1 MRKIKLFLSIVLSI
15 FFLAS
20 CSLNSTQRPANPGND
35 VIEPGE
41 EGYTVTVK
49 DFETKELIISL
60 TKKSTN
66 IIRFADLKLNEIEGY
81 TITLVDEVG
90 NPTEIE
96 DIKHTCTLYVKYAP
110 NTYKL
115 SFIEQGSRV
124 ETLKVTYNENV
135 SPIEATL
142 IPTGYEFLGW
152 SEKKDEY
159 VPYTFDKMPAHNV
172 EVYAHYQLKEYAIT
186 LETKIAALE
195 GLANIS
201 KYHYNDRLNNFVPL
215 ELQEAIKAL
224 PKYTLVGWYI
234 DEALTI
240 PFENISMPACDLTLY
255 AKWEYDG
262 LSFVDGNNIIGIG
275 SGSIG
280 DPIITPTP
288 VEKEGFQFIG
298 WYYDEEFTNEVKPG
312 DLITEGLQNI
322 YAYYKPLNNVEYR
335 VEYYLQTFGVSYTL
349 TKTDKFSGTTGTLV
363 NADVL
368 AFEGFTFDQSNSNN
382 LLQANI
388 LANGSLTLKVYYSRN
403 AYNVVY
409 NTYDGEYATYEN
421 IKYGDAVLKPANPS
435 RVGYTF
441 AGWDQEVPTLMPNN
455 DVVLNALWTA
465 NTNTAYKVEH
475 YIEKLDGTYELK
487 ETENLTGTTDT
498 NAVAV
503 SKLYS
508 GFTFNASHASN
519 VLEGNIEADGSRVLK
534 VYYSRNSYTLT
545 INVDG
550 VENNVSYKYE
560 EAVALPTT
568 PTKVGYT
575 FSTWSPEVPSTM
587 PANNVKVVAE
597 WQVNEYTLTI
607 NVDGV
612 KTEVVYEYG
621 ETVEA
626 PTDPS
631 KDGHTFTGWS
641 PEVPSTMPAQNLTI
655 KATWKVNQ
663 YTITIKYDNDSEDKV
678 ITQDYDTVIE
688 IVPDP
693 SKTGHT
699 FTGWITD
706 TGVAAVVPSVMPA
719 KDLELNATWSI
730 NEYTITIK
738 YDNESEDK
746 VITQDYNT
754 NIETIENPTKVGHTF
769 TGWDQEIP
777 SKMPAQNLTIKAT
790 WKVNQYTITI
800 KYDNDS
806 EDKVITQDYD
816 TVIEIV
822 PDPSKTGH
830 TFTGWVTD
838 TGVAAVVPA
847 VMPAKDLELNA
858 TWSINEY
865 TITIKY
871 DNETEDKVITQDYNT
886 NIETI
891 ENPTKVGH
899 TFTGWDQDIP
909 SKMPAQNLTI
919 NATWKVNQYTITI
932 KYDNETEDKVITQDY
947 DSVIEIVPDP
957 SKTGHTF
964 TGWIT
969 DTGVAAVVPAVM
981 PAKDLE
987 LTATWSINEY
997 TITIKYDNESED
1009 KVITQDYNTNIETIE
1024 NPTKVGYTFTGW
1036 DQEIPSK
1043 MPAQNLTINATWE
1056 VNEYSINYDLDGGTF
1071 VKYETR
1077 EEMVADFIKD
1087 FSTFSGETITTP
1099 AAYWKSGSKTSF
1111 WRDAEMYAKWS
1122 WIFEALIPYAKQQ
1135 GIDLQ
1140 YLNNMLA
1147 NPISISGYATQ
1158 NVAIYLLGINATI
1171 WNETYK
1177 ATYGGLSSIY
1187 TTVDCTSEE
1196 VLNSW
1201 EDYSVMD
1208 FDTKFTIKDQITLV
1222 NPNKFGYTFL
1232 GWFDTNN
1239 QLVTNIPQGT
1249 SNDVELKAKWEANPF
1264 NITYNLDGGSF
1275 ARYETREEM
1284 VDDFLADF
1292 STFSGETITTPAAYW
1307 KSGSK
1312 TSFWRDAEM
1321 HAKWSWI
1328 FEALIPLSTAQ
1339 DKDVQYLQGML
1350 ANPISISG
1358 YATQNVAIYLL
1369 GINATQWN
1377 ETYEAE
1383 YGKLS
1388 SSWTTADCT
1397 SAEALENWK
1406 DYCLV
1411 DYPKTFTV
1419 VDEVTLVNPKKLGY
1433 TFLGWYDSNNN
1444 LVTSIAVGTSND
1456 VELTAKWEAKEYTV
1470 TVDIDGVKT
1479 PYTFTYGE
1487 TIEIA
1492 DPTKTGHT
1500 FTGWTPSLPST
1511 MPANNL
1517 EVAARWTI
1525 KQFTITI
1532 VYDNGNE
1539 NTVITQDYNSAIEAV
1554 ADPTKTGHTF
1564 AGWSQA
1570 IPSTMPAEDLTIR
1583 ANWTANKYTITL
1595 VYDNG
1600 NENTVITQDYN
1611 SAIEAVV
1618 DPTKT
1623 GHTFAGWSQ
1632 AIPSTMPAEDL
1643 KIRANWTVN
1652 KYTITF
1658 VVDGSEQDK
1667 EFEYGQTITAVDVS
1681 PADGYE
1687 LGGWNPALPAT
1698 MPAENLRV
1706 EVVWTEK
1713 MVKVTGEIDFSTD
1726 TQRTECDTNH
1736 QKWVGTNVVL
1746 TNTKTSGSSNV
1757 ADAVDPVK
1765 FYAKSEV
1772 VIEFIENI
1780 TRIEFVCSSSSYAN
1794 ALKNSATG
1802 YDVVVDGTKVTINL
1816 DNTIKTLTLTM
1827 SAQVRV
1833 KSLNIYYENTEFKD
1847 NLLKDKA
1854 TLSNTQIVDSG
1865 NAIILPSGT
1874 LANGTVV
1881 GTWTATPSGF
1891 IDLETLVATAT
1902 ENTDVVLTT
1911 TLTNGTATE
1920 EFSITVTIVCTP
1932 LHEHTPCSICGLC
1945 EADDCDGEASEKC
1958 QGHLPE
1964 PTPVDKT
1971 VAEIIAID
1979 SSLNMKESYYVT
1991 GTVSA
1996 FGSKLDVTDASAD
2009 KFGNFIL
2016 EADGQKIVVYGSTA
2030 DASKLTWNNI
2040 TNQFEY
2046 ATSYDFLTNSLTS
2059 TIVVGSTVK
2068 LLVVRTEYNNSPQLN
2083 AIVLEVKNDSVTTI
2097 PEPTPVDKT
2106 VAELNAI
2113 DSTLEMTASYKV
2125 TGTVSAFGTKLT
2137 ADDADG
2143 SKYGNFILE
2152 LNGEKIVVYGAT
2164 ATASAL
2170 VWNEY
2175 SGLYTFTNPQDFLTD
2190 TLTSTIVKGSVVEL
2204 VVVRTSY
2211 NGNPQLNAIVVSVD
2225 NSNVVEPSHEH
2236 VACPTCELCTAEDCD
2251 GTEAEKCQ
2259 GHMVEEVYELTKVT
2273 DLSQLA
2279 HGIKFILSYGDTNV
2293 MGAQSGTLRSNVTT
2307 TIADGKVAKD
2317 TQIQVVTLVASSDN
2331 HWLFKVSDTEYLYY
2345 SGSGNSIATG
2355 AVYDLTAQWDIA
2367 ITDGVLVITNAGN
2380 SVRIL
2385 QYNEGSPR
2393 FACYTS
2399 SQKKP
2404 DIYIVNNV
2412 ASETHLHTVCTTCG
2426 LCVSEDCTGEES
2438 VKCQG
2443 HVAVEESVYNVTEVT
2458 DLSQLSNGSQI
2469 ILYYDGKVMG
2479 AQGNGIRDIVTA
2491 TISETN
2497 TIPQN
2502 GIQVVT
2508 LEAVGDGSWF
2518 LKVSDTEY
2526 LYAINDNKVY
2536 TGTEKTDAYKWKI
2549 VIESGQ
2555 IKIQNVS
2562 YIERYLQYNT
2572 SSPRFACYKG
2582 TQKNPSIYLLTA

>member
-706 TGVAAVVPSVMPA
+706 TGVAAVVP
-719 KDLELNATWSI
+719 
-730 NEYTITIK
+730 
-738 YDNESEDK
+738 
-746 VITQDYNT
+746 
-754 NIETIENPTKVGHTF
+754 
-769 TGWDQEIP
+769 
-777 SKMPAQNLTIKAT
+777 
-790 WKVNQYTITI
+790 
-800 KYDNDS
+800 
-806 EDKVITQDYD
+806 
-816 TVIEIV
+816 
-822 PDPSKTGH
+822 
-830 TFTGWVTD
+830 
-838 TGVAAVVPA
+838 A
-847 VMPAKDLELNA
+847 VMPAKDLELN
-858 TWSINEY
+858 
-865 TITIKY
+865 
-871 DNETEDKVITQDYNT
+871 
-886 NIETI
+886 
-891 ENPTKVGH
+891 
-899 TFTGWDQDIP
+899 
-909 SKMPAQNLTI
+909 
-919 NATWKVNQYTITI
+919 
-932 KYDNETEDKVITQDY
+932 
-947 DSVIEIVPDP
+947 
-957 SKTGHTF
+957 
-964 TGWIT
+964 
-969 DTGVAAVVPAVM
+969 
-981 PAKDLE
+981 
-987 LTATWSINEY
+987 ATWSINEY

>member
-421 IKYGDAVLKPANPS
+421 VKYGDAVLKPANPS

-508 GFTFNASHASN
+508 GFTFNASHALN
-519 VLEGNIEADGSRVLK
+519 LLEGNIEADGSRVLK

-655 KATWKVNQ
+655 NATWKVNQ
-663 YTITIKYDNDSEDKV
+663 YTITIKYDNETEDKV
-678 ITQDYDTVIE
+678 ITQDYD
-688 IVPDP
+688 
-693 SKTGHT
+693 S
-699 FTGWITD
+699 
-706 TGVAAVVPSVMPA
+706 
-719 KDLELNATWSI
+719 
-730 NEYTITIK
+730 
-738 YDNESEDK
+738 
-746 VITQDYNT
+746 
-754 NIETIENPTKVGHTF
+754 
-769 TGWDQEIP
+769 
-777 SKMPAQNLTIKAT
+777 
-790 WKVNQYTITI
+790 
-800 KYDNDS
+800 
-806 EDKVITQDYD
+806 
-816 TVIEIV
+816 VIEIV

-838 TGVAAVVPA
+838 TGVATVVPA
-847 VMPAKDLELNA
+847 VMPAKDLELTA

-899 TFTGWDQDIP
+899 TFTGWDQ
-909 SKMPAQNLTI
+909 
-919 NATWKVNQYTITI
+919 
-932 KYDNETEDKVITQDY
+932 
-947 DSVIEIVPDP
+947 
-957 SKTGHTF
+957 
-964 TGWIT
+964 
-969 DTGVAAVVPAVM
+969 
-981 PAKDLE
+981 
-987 LTATWSINEY
+987 
-997 TITIKYDNESED
+997 
-1009 KVITQDYNTNIETIE
+1009 
-1024 NPTKVGYTFTGW
+1024 
-1036 DQEIPSK
+1036 EIPSK

-1056 VNEYSINYDLDGGTF
+1056 INEYSINYDLDGGTF

-1087 FSTFSGETITTP
+1087 FSAFSGETITTP

-1111 WRDAEMYAKWS
+1111 WRDAEMHAKWS

-1135 GIDLQ
+1135 VIDLQ

-1328 FEALIPLSTAQ
+1328 FEALIPYAKQQGIDL
-1339 DKDVQYLQGML
+1339 QYLNNML

-1369 GINATQWN
+1369 GINATIWN
-1377 ETYEAE
+1377 ETYKET
-1383 YGKLS
+1383 YGGLS
-1388 SSWTTADCT
+1388 SIYTTVDCT
-1397 SAEALENWK
+1397 SAEVLENWK

-1419 VDEVTLVNPKKLGY
+1419 DDEVALVNPKKLGY

-1583 ANWTANKYTITL
+1583 ANWTVNKYAISYDVNSGTGSIESAEATYGVDFVVSDGTGLTAPTGKKLFMWTDAEGNEYILGETYQFSADTILVAVWEAENLLAKFDLGANGDATHKDGGTASSYSLEVPGYLNTYTLDLTSLSKVYKNAYDAKGNSCLKLGTGSATASFSFTVPDDVKGVVIYVSGYKANKATITINGVEYSINTSSDEGAYTAIKVDTSSVKTINFATLSTPDERCMINGFEFLSNLVEYTISFNANGGSGSIAEATVNEANKYTIPDITGITPPTGKKFSHWEDADGEKYNPLDEILLTKDTELIAQWVDEDVSKEIGTVLANNTDGTEVEVEGTVVAVSTKGFVLQDATGAVFIYQNAMPTVAIGDTVNVKGTLGSYNGGRQIASPTVAETTIEKYTPEAATVLTKEQLEAFAIAESVDIQKISINGSILINGNYYNLILSETTL
-1595 VYDNG
+1595 VQGSLYNPIDEIKSLLTNNKEVIAEGYVIYTSTSNG
-1600 NENTVITQDYN
+1600 NNYINVIVTSIVVADVSVSFSAGEGTGTIDSQTVKSGDSIT
-1611 SAIEAVV
+1611 
-1618 DPTKT
+1618 
-1623 GHTFAGWSQ
+1623 
-1632 AIPSTMPAEDL
+1632 IPSSSLLTAPSGKVFINWVDQDGVEYEEGTTATIYSSTTL
-1643 KIRANWTVN
+1643 TAVWGNSNITISFNANGGT
-1652 KYTITF
+1652 
-1658 VVDGSEQDK
+1658 GSVES
-1667 EFEYGQTITAVDVS
+1667 QTITSGGSIVIPNSDVLS
-1681 PADGYE
+1681 YEGMKFSHWEDADGNEYQVGDTAYFDVTTE
-1687 LGGWNPALPAT
+1687 LKAIWIDQYFL
-1698 MPAENLRV
+1698 AEFEFGENV
-1706 EVVWTEK
+1706 D
-1713 MVKVTGEIDFSTD
+1713 TGHADGSSIDSSK
-1726 TQRTECDTNH
+1726 NY
-1736 QKWVGTNVVL
+1736 
-1746 TNTKTSGSSNV
+1746 TSGSYSLAITGASKVYDGANDALGNSALKLGTSSAAGKLSFTVPDDVTEVIIYVAGYKAKTAKVLVNGIEYTVTEQSDSGEYLAIKVNTSVNKNV
-1757 ADAVDPVK
+1757 SFETLSGGYRAMIDK
-1765 FYAKSEV
+1765 
-1772 VIEFIENI
+1772 IEFKNTPQQIENI
-1780 TRIEFVCSSSSYAN
+1780 TISFNIGEGTGSIASQEIAKGST
-1794 ALKNSATG
+1794 LIIPDATG
-1802 YDVVVDGTKVTINL
+1802 
-1816 DNTIKTLTLTM
+1816 LTAPTG
-1827 SAQVRV
+1827 
-1833 KSLNIYYENTEFKD
+1833 
-1847 NLLKDKA
+1847 KA
-1854 TLSNTQIVDSG
+1854 LSH
-1865 NAIILPSGT
+1865 
-1874 LANGTVV
+1874 
-1881 GTWTATPSGF
+1881 W
-1891 IDLETLVATAT
+1891 
-1902 ENTDVVLTT
+1902 
-1911 TLTNGTATE
+1911 
-1920 EFSITVTIVCTP
+1920 
-1932 LHEHTPCSICGLC
+1932 
-1945 EADDCDGEASEKC
+1945 
-1958 QGHLPE
+1958 
-1964 PTPVDKT
+1964 
-1971 VAEIIAID
+1971 
-1979 SSLNMKESYYVT
+1979 
-1991 GTVSA
+1991 
-1996 FGSKLDVTDASAD
+1996 TDASAKEYAIGSEEVFNEATELIAVWVD
-2009 KFGNFIL
+2009 LITISFNVNGGTGSIESISILKDSECEIPDGTVLTPPSGMKFSHWTDVSENIYNSGYKYTFDVSTELIAVWISDSITITKADLDTMNGGTANYSYGTYTSTNGWVVENAAVNSGHDDAGHASNPNFGCL
-2016 EADGQKIVVYGSTA
+2016 G
-2030 DASKLTWNNI
+2030 DASVRAVTLNGRTTAVGKLTSPVLDGGLSKVSFNYAWLFSDTKFSITINVKDVDGNI
-2040 TNQFEY
+2040 IRTKTLEW
-2046 ATSYDFLTNSLTS
+2046 TNS
-2059 TIVVGSTVK
+2059 
-2068 LLVVRTEYNNSPQLN
+2068 
-2083 AIVLEVKNDSVTTI
+2083 
-2097 PEPTPVDKT
+2097 
-2106 VAELNAI
+2106 
-2113 DSTLEMTASYKV
+2113 
-2125 TGTVSAFGTKLT
+2125 TVSK
-2137 ADDADG
+2137 
-2143 SKYGNFILE
+2143 
-2152 LNGEKIVVYGAT
+2152 
-2164 ATASAL
+2164 
-2170 VWNEY
+2170 
-2175 SGLYTFTNPQDFLTD
+2175 Q
-2190 TLTSTIVKGSVVEL
+2190 
-2204 VVVRTSY
+2204 
-2211 NGNPQLNAIVVSVD
+2211 
-2225 NSNVVEPSHEH
+2225 
-2236 VACPTCELCTAEDCD
+2236 TAE
-2251 GTEAEKCQ
+2251 Q
-2259 GHMVEEVYELTKVT
+2259 FVWELESPV
-2273 DLSQLA
+2273 
-2279 HGIKFILSYGDTNV
+2279 
-2293 MGAQSGTLRSNVTT
+2293 SGQY
-2307 TIADGKVAKD
+2307 
-2317 TQIQVVTLVASSDN
+2317 QIE
-2331 HWLFKVSDTEYLYY
+2331 F
-2345 SGSGNSIATG
+2345 
-2355 AVYDLTAQWDIA
+2355 
-2367 ITDGVLVITNAGN
+2367 
-2380 SVRIL
+2380 
-2385 QYNEGSPR
+2385 
-2393 FACYTS
+2393 
-2399 SQKKP
+2399 
-2404 DIYIVNNV
+2404 VNNCPS
-2412 ASETHLHTVCTTCG
+2412 AST
-2426 LCVSEDCTGEES
+2426 
-2438 VKCQG
+2438 
-2443 HVAVEESVYNVTEVT
+2443 
-2458 DLSQLSNGSQI
+2458 SNK
-2469 ILYYDGKVMG
+2469 D
-2479 AQGNGIRDIVTA
+2479 RA
-2491 TISETN
+2491 TIWN
-2497 TIPQN
+2497 
-2502 GIQVVT
+2502 
-2508 LEAVGDGSWF
+2508 
-2518 LKVSDTEY
+2518 
-2526 LYAINDNKVY
+2526 
-2536 TGTEKTDAYKWKI
+2536 
-2549 VIESGQ
+2549 IELAG
-2555 IKIQNVS
+2555 
-2562 YIERYLQYNT
+2562 YN
-2572 SSPRFACYKG
+2572 A
-2582 TQKNPSIYLLTA
+2582 